1 MKRTVIDTIRRG
13 FENTLANWP
22 VILLR
27 LGEVVVL
34 TLLVIATVIAAVVPI
49 VVSAGLSR
57 LDLERPEDAAQVV
70 ATLFIEHWILIVYL
84 LLLFFA
90 IFGVLIAVH
99 SFVEAG
105 SARVFIDG
113 ERVPGFRAFAFDRW
127 MLGGRK
133 GWWPVF
139 WIYNVAWSV
148 GLLIPLALLLVTII
162 GMLVV
167 DQTAGR
173 VAIGCIG
180 LAFAVLLLIP
190 IAVLVGMWTQKAI
203 AICVSRSLGALD
215 ALRAAR
221 REIRLDLGRH
231 LGVFLLLMVISIVVA
246 GFISGVSFPF
256 SIGGHG
262 HRTFLPLFFAPMQL
276 ALAIFQ
282 NAVSAAI
289 GAWFLASFVALTEER

>member
-1 MKRTVIDTIRRG
+1 LKRTVIDTIRRG

-34 TLLVIATVIAAVVPI
+34 TVLVLVTVIAAVVPI
-49 VVSAGLSR
+49 AVSAGLSR
-57 LDLERPEDAAQVV
+57 LDLERPEDVAQVF

-90 IFGVLIAVH
+90 VFGVLIAVH

-105 SARVFIDG
+105 SAQVFIDG
-113 ERVPGFRAFAFDRW
+113 ERVPGFRAFAFHRW

-133 GWWPVF
+133 GWWTVF

-148 GLLIPLALLLVTII
+148 GLLLPLALLLATIT

-167 DQTAGR
+167 DQTTGR

-180 LAFAVLLLIP
+180 FAFAVLLLIP
-190 IAVLVGMWTQKAI
+190 IAILVGMWTQKAI

-246 GFISGVSFPF
+246 GFISGVSFPL
-256 SIGGHG
+256 SLGSHG
-262 HRTFLPLFFAPMQL
+262 HNTFLPLFFAPMQI
-276 ALAIFQ
+276 ALSIFQ

>member
-1 MKRTVIDTIRRG
+1 LKRTVIDTIRRG

-22 VILLR
+22 VILIR

-34 TLLVIATVIAAVVPI
+34 ALLTIATIIAAVVPI
-49 VVSAGLSR
+49 AVSAGLSQ
-57 LDLERPEDAAQVV
+57 LDLQRPEDAAQIF

-105 SARVFIDG
+105 SAQVFIDG

-139 WIYNVAWSV
+139 WIYNIAWSV
-148 GLLIPLALLLVTII
+148 GLLLPLALLLVTIV

-167 DQTAGR
+167 GQTAGR

-180 LAFAVLLLIP
+180 IVFAVLLLIP

-231 LGVFLLLMVISIVVA
+231 LGVFLLLMVVSIVVA

-256 SIGGHG
+256 SIGSHA
-262 HRTFLPLFFAPMQL
+262 HRTFLPLFFAPMQI
-276 ALAIFQ
+276 ALSVFQ

>member
-1 MKRTVIDTIRRG
+1 LKRTVIDTIRRG

-22 VILLR
+22 VILIR

-34 TLLVIATVIAAVVPI
+34 TLLIIGTIIAAVVPI
-49 VVSAGLSR
+49 AVSAGLSQ
-57 LDLERPEDAAQVV
+57 LDLQRPEDAAQIF

-105 SARVFIDG
+105 SAQVFIDG

-139 WIYNVAWSV
+139 WIYNIAWSV
-148 GLLIPLALLLVTII
+148 GLLLPLALLLVTIV

-180 LAFAVLLLIP
+180 IVFAVLLLIP

-231 LGVFLLLMVISIVVA
+231 LGVFLLLMVVSIVVA

-256 SIGGHG
+256 SIGSHA
-262 HRTFLPLFFAPMQL
+262 HRTFLPLFFAPMQI
-276 ALAIFQ
+276 ALSVFQ